1 MEECF
6 FKVTY
11 DDFVMIWMGAG
22 AGYFLIGYLITYC
35 GYQYCPRLRPQEQD
49 VLIAR
54 EVE

>member
-6 FKVTY
+6 FKVSY
-11 DDFVMIWMGAG
+11 DDFIIIWMGAG
-22 AGYFLIGYLITYC
+22 VGYFLIGYLIASC
-35 GYQYCPRLRPQEQD
+35 GYQCLPRLRPQEQD

>member
-6 FKVTY
+6 FKVSY

-22 AGYFLIGYLITYC
+22 VGYFIIGYLIANACYTLKRRNDN
-35 GYQYCPRLRPQEQD
+35 GE

-54 EVE
+54 EV